1 MRKIDI
7 TEKLDFE
14 SKQCLVI
21 KGKEIFV
28 NSDAPTMLKV
38 MALISGEDSGSPESI
53 LKMYELLFT
62 ERGREELGKLG
73 LSFADLVV
81 VVKEA
86 TDLITGGDQN
96 TER

>member
-28 NSDAPTMLKV
+28 NSDAPTVLKV
-38 MALISGEDSGSPESI
+38 MALMSGENSGTPESI
-53 LKMYELLFT
+53 LKMYEMLFT
-62 ERGREELGKLG
+62 ERGREELSKVG

-86 TDLITGGDQN
+86 TALITGGDQN